1 MDYQTST
8 SSSKAIKNTVR
19 YKKTALVLGIIA
31 SSLLCTSAQV
41 AENPLTQDITIT
53 AGVLS
58 TIYNTPVV
66 APNTPPTPPPSLIPT
81 GAMGT
86 MDTLDAAIFRGTAYQ
101 GSTISLTRNGEVI
114 ATAPANPDGT
124 FDLRIRNIASGTYS
138 FGIRAEDQKH
148 LISKL
153 VLFTVYISPGIA
165 TIVDGIFIPP
175 TLTSDKVETKQG
187 EPIIFSGT
195 SVANAEVRL
204 SLTASSEFLKKIK
217 TNASGTWA
225 YTLDTSLLDMGDYD
239 AKARTLTASSLSLY
253 SDVLTFR
260 IGSVTRLRSTVST
273 LTGFRK
279 RCDLNND
286 NRVNLLDFSIM
297 AFWYKRLGFPDK
309 VDLNTDTKIN
319 LTDLSILAYC
329 WTG

>member
-1 MDYQTST
+1 M
-8 SSSKAIKNTVR
+8 
-19 YKKTALVLGIIA
+19 A
-31 SSLLCTSAQV
+31 SSLLCTSAQI

-58 TIYNTPVV
+58 TVYNTPQPQTQPV
-66 APNTPPTPPPSLIPT
+66 PPALIPS
-81 GAMGT
+81 GALGT
-86 MDTLDAAIFRGTAYQ
+86 TFTTDAAIFKGIAYQ
-101 GSTISLTRNGEVI
+101 GSIITLTKNGDVL
-114 ATAPANPDGT
+114 ATLPAQPDGT
-124 FDLRIRNIASGTYS
+124 FELHIRDLPSGTYS
-138 FGIRAEDQKH
+138 FGLRAQDS
-148 LISKL
+148 LGLLSKL
-153 VLFTVYISPGIA
+153 VLFTVYVAPGIA

-175 TLTSDKVETKQG
+175 TITSDKVEVKQG
-187 EPIIFSGT
+187 ETIVFSGT

-204 SLTASSEFLKKIK
+204 SLTASDEFLKKIA
-217 TNASGTWA
+217 TNASGTWK
-225 YTLDTSLLDMGDYD
+225 YTLNTSMLNLGDYD
-239 AKARTLTASSLSLY
+239 AKARTVTASSLSLY
-253 SDVLTFR
+253 SDILTFR
-260 IGSVTRLRSTVST
+260 IGSVTRLRSVVST

-309 VDLNTDTKIN
+309 VDLNTDTKVN